1 MKEAKEGTGKNPGL
15 QTSSMVSLCFLSG
28 SFNALDKKR
37 DGTKNLGIVF
47 WQK

>member
-1 MKEAKEGTGKNPGL
+1 MKEVKEGTGKNPRL
-15 QTSSMVSLCFLSG
+15 QTSSKVSLCFLSG
-28 SFNALDKKR
+28 SFAVDKKR

>member
-1 MKEAKEGTGKNPGL
+1 MKEAKDGTGKNPGL
-15 QTSSMVSLCFLSG
+15 QTSSKVSLCLLFRSL
-28 SFNALDKKR
+28 NALDKKR